1 MKKKIFLKWII
12 FLPILFSLI
21 FGCAGKGK
29 EVKTIKGDPEILYKQ
44 GLARFNK
51 RDYDEALKIFEQIKS
66 SFPDS
71 PPYTLWAE
79 VKVGDCHFFKK
90 DYVEAISAY
99 EEFKKIHPTHEEMPY
114 VQYQIGMSHFNQI
127 STLDRDQTSTKKA
140 LSNFEYLVANYPP
153 SIFTEKAK
161 GKIDV
166 CKKQLA
172 DNEFY
177 VGNFYYKHGKY
188 QAAASRFE
196 VLLEKFP
203 KIPQEFNTLYLL
215 GKSYLELD
223 QWEKAKEAFTKI
235 VNEYPKTSHYKE
247 AKVILDQGVKEKKV
261 SFFKTKAKK
270 PKREEE
276 ATEIDQERIPL
287 IKFEAEGR
295 QSVSFKDEREVELKK
310 KEERVA
316 SLPPLSE
323 TIRSPSK
330 EGEAEKITP
339 PMVKYYEEEKR
350 LVALEEK
357 KMELKKTEEKVVS
370 LPITQEPVKTIS
382 PEEESKKIIPHSAD
396 EQLQEERLKV
406 VPSSQENKGIISPLG
421 EDQIQDERIR
431 TIAPPPPSKDKP
443 RIEEKPEDERRIAAL
458 LTAPMASEVK
468 EVMKERSWEEITQ
481 KEEMPNSKDE
491 EKRKVALPSPPTT
504 PKEKEVPKKGVP
516 PEIGG
521 VKLVDTGQPI
531 DITSDK
537 VETYS
542 KENLIVFKGN
552 VMARQKDILIY
563 SDSLEAVIFEDGKGI
578 EKIIAGGNVK
588 IQQGLRVA
596 SCQKAVFY
604 NIDQKVILTGDPKV
618 WEGDNMVSGDEIVFD
633 IEQNRVEV
641 KGGSG
646 GRGKAKIHPGGEFE
660 KLK

>member
-1 MKKKIFLKWII
+1 MI
-12 FLPILFSLI
+12 FLPILFSLL

-71 PPYTLWAE
+71 PPYTVWAE

-90 DYVEAISAY
+90 DYVEAVTAY

-114 VQYQIGMSHFNQI
+114 IQYQIGMSHFNQI

-188 QAAASRFE
+188 QAATSRFE

-203 KIPQEFNTLYLL
+203 KIPKEDNTLYLL
-215 GKSYLELD
+215 GKSYLELN

-235 VNEYPKTSHYKE
+235 LNEYPKSSHYKE
-247 AKVILDQGVKEKKV
+247 ANTILDQGVKGKKV

-270 PKREEE
+270 PEKEEE
-276 ATEIDQERIPL
+276 ATEIEIERIAL

-295 QSVSFKDEREVELKK
+295 QSVSFKEEGEVELKK

-316 SLPPLSE
+316 SLHSPNEPV
-323 TIRSPSK
+323 RSPSK
-330 EGEAEKITP
+330 EGDAEKITP

-350 LVALEEK
+350 LVTLEEK
-357 KMELKKTEEKVVS
+357 KMKLEETEEKIIS
-370 LPITQEPVKTIS
+370 LPITHEPVKTIS
-382 PEEESKKIIPHSAD
+382 PEEESKKIIPLSTG
-396 EQLQEERLKV
+396 EQ
-406 VPSSQENKGIISPLG
+406 
-421 EDQIQDERIR
+421 
-431 TIAPPPPSKDKP
+431 TIAPSSKDKP

-458 LTAPMASEVK
+458 PTAPMASEVK

-481 KEEMPNSKDE
+481 KEQMPKSEDE
-491 EKRKVALPSPPTT
+491 EKRIAALPSPKTT
-504 PKEKEVPKKGVP
+504 PKGKEVPKKEVP
-516 PEIGG
+516 TEVGG

-542 KENLIVFKGN
+542 KENLIVFRGN

-563 SDSLEAVIFEDGKGI
+563 SDSLEASIFEDGKGI
-578 EKIIAGGNVK
+578 EKIVAGGNVK

-604 NIDQKVILTGDPKV
+604 NLDQKVILTGDPKV